1 MRILYSVSFYLPPPS
16 SPEILIFPSDLNIPA
31 EEEWWWKRLGRDHFV
46 HFAKNSIWTISAID
60 GAPQPRINR
69 DRTQQNGGNS
79 SKIRILH
86 SVVRSF
92 PRFPRSNKLLIYLIY
107 LIYLYRFDESKDILF
122 FLIWKCLSLRVL
134 KIVEGIKNVLF
145 CFAGRER
152 LIFERVVGGSVAEGQ
167 RDAQEARI
175 TPARFSSSIF
185 ANSFSLFPR
194 R

>member
-16 SPEILIFPSDLNIPA
+16 SPQILIFPSDLNIPA

-60 GAPQPRINR
+60 GAPRPRINL

-79 SKIRILH
+79 PKIRILH
-86 SVVRSF
+86 SVVRF
-92 PRFPRSNKLLIYLIY
+92 PFLDFLDRTSLIY
-107 LIYLYRFDESKDILF
+107 LIYLYRFDESKNILF

>member
-60 GAPQPRINR
+60 GALRPRINR

-79 SKIRILH
+79 PKIRILH

-92 PRFPRSNKLLIYLIY
+92 PRFPRSNKLNLFDLFISFRRVERYSIFFNMEMFTSFENCRGNQK
-107 LIYLYRFDESKDILF
+107 RF
-122 FLIWKCLSLRVL
+122 
-134 KIVEGIKNVLF
+134 VLF
-145 CFAGRER
+145 C
-152 LIFERVVGGSVAEGQ
+152 GSRTLNFRAC
-167 RDAQEARI
+167 
-175 TPARFSSSIF
+175 TT
-185 ANSFSLFPR
+185 
-194 R
+194 